1 MQSGK
6 TKILIFKKVLITTL
20 LSDVKK
26 SMDLMQKPLGQYHW
40 MHWQW
45 KNGVYLQEIVFNLFV
60 L

>member
-26 SMDLMQKPLGQYHW
+26 SMDLMQKPLGQYH
-40 MHWQW
+40 
-45 KNGVYLQEIVFNLFV
+45 
-60 L
+60 